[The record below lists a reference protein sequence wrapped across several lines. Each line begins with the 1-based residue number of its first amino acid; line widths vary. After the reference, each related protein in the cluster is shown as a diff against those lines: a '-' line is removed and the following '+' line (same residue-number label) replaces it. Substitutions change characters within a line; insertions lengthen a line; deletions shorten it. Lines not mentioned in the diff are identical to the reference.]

1 MGNVSA
7 KKRQKKKCSNP
18 QSQVCYTFV
27 APAEVHNRADD
38 KRPGPH
44 AAHCG
49 LENNVKAVKG

>member
-1 MGNVSA
+1 MSQQRKSER
-7 KKRQKKKCSNP
+7 KKRSNP

-49 LENNVKAVKG
+49 PENNVKAVKG